1 MECRCDCLMA
11 SAPRLNLAMHPGG
24 NRGLIRVGQLYS
36 VKVKQFDN
44 DHKRLFALIND
55 LHDAM
60 MTGKGA
66 QVIQRV
72 IRQLAEYTKYHF
84 SGEEALLERTKY
96 ASLEPHRVQHR
107 EFVSKVEQFERDLK
121 RRSRPVGGGDH
132 VSQGLAGQPH
142 SANRSRVL
150 QASECEWHFIDEVR
164 LAYRG
169 SPPRG

>member
-1 MECRCDCLMA
+1 MA
-11 SAPRLNLAMHPGG
+11 LFVWDNS
-24 NRGLIRVGQLYS
+24 YS

-121 RRSRPVGGGDH
+121 AGVVGQSVAVTTFLKDWLVNH
-132 VSQGLAGQPH
+132 IQQTDREYSKHLN
-142 SANRSRVL
+142 ANGIS
-150 QASECEWHFIDEVR
+150 
-164 LAYRG
+164 
-169 SPPRG
+169 

>member
-1 MECRCDCLMA
+1 MA
-11 SAPRLNLAMHPGG
+11 LFVWDNT
-24 NRGLIRVGQLYS
+24 YS
-36 VKVKQFDN
+36 VKVKQCDN

-60 MTGKGA
+60 MTGKGS

-96 ASLEPHRVQHR
+96 AGLEPHRVQHR

-121 RRSRPVGGGDH
+121 AGAVGQSVAVTTFLKDWLVKH
-132 VSQGLAGQPH
+132 IQQTDREYSKHLN
-142 SANRSRVL
+142 ANGIS
-150 QASECEWHFIDEVR
+150 
-164 LAYRG
+164 
-169 SPPRG
+169 